1 MLQAS
6 CLQKRPEWRGA
17 IPSRAMS
24 AGRVIPALTILP
36 AITDPVSR
44 IPLMTLLPDLIAF
57 GRHQGETISLLGVQ

>member
-1 MLQAS
+1 
-6 CLQKRPEWRGA
+6 
-17 IPSRAMS
+17 MS
-24 AGRVIPALTILP
+24 AGRVIPALTILL

>member
-1 MLQAS
+1 
-6 CLQKRPEWRGA
+6 
-17 IPSRAMS
+17 MS